1 MLVAAFSVNH
11 VCPVKYRTRHEIEQT
26 SDLHLAWRKIKNEN
40 KMPLINHEIAQK
52 HSLYNDLLTE
62 SRKNTFR
69 LWKIMKNDILFL
81 NWNSDNHGQ
90 KSWDKFTFV
99 ALLHTRQTN
108 SSTLVHPLPLSP
120 LLQCWTRVQAISP
133 KFQHCIGGRGEEATH
148 FKTDN
153 SAFWK
158 LHFKNTEN

>member
-26 SDLHLAWRKIKNEN
+26 SDLHLAWRKIKKEN

-69 LWKIMKNDILFL
+69 LWKITEKWYF
-81 NWNSDNHGQ
+81 
-90 KSWDKFTFV
+90 
-99 ALLHTRQTN
+99 
-108 SSTLVHPLPLSP
+108 
-120 LLQCWTRVQAISP
+120 IS
-133 KFQHCIGGRGEEATH
+133 
-148 FKTDN
+148 
-153 SAFWK
+153 
-158 LHFKNTEN
+158 